1 MMYLV
6 TAYIGII
13 FTMDVDQP
21 ENMQTKNANADI
33 TGVNQSN
40 LVATARQNDEDE
52 EFEEFPIY
60 QTPKENGLHSN
71 GTAVAGTKD
80 AVSAPPNVWEDN
92 WDDETVETEFH
103 KQLEEELKKRGFKL
117 D

>member
-1 MMYLV
+1 
-6 TAYIGII
+6 
-13 FTMDVDQP
+13 MDVDQP

-60 QTPKENGLHSN
+60 QAPKG
-71 GTAVAGTKD
+71 
-80 AVSAPPNVWEDN
+80 
-92 WDDETVETEFH
+92 
-103 KQLEEELKKRGFKL
+103 
-117 D
+117 